1 MAIYIIVSIVLLLD
15 IINPRILWYIDFW
28 KHNGD
33 KPEPSGTYILL
44 NRIFAFIGLVVLWS
58 VYFTRLGCEIQCRI
72 NFYCDN
78 RF

>member
-44 NRIFAFIGLVVLWS
+44 NRIFAFIGLV
-58 VYFTRLGCEIQCRI
+58 C
-72 NFYCDN
+72 
-78 RF
+78 